1 MVVHV
6 DVSLETPMDVIAS
19 SAARTRLAATVDRV
33 CGVHEATTITRQAV
47 RTRQWPEK
55 GRLRL
60 SG

>member
-1 MVVHV
+1 
-6 DVSLETPMDVIAS
+6 MDVIAS

-33 CGVHEATTITRQAV
+33 CGVHEPNTITRQAV

-55 GRLRL
+55 GRLRR